1 MHIASGS
8 TPAPGVYAPFVSRR
22 LPRRRVLSLAAG
34 TVAAGALSAA
44 GLSRL
49 HDGGQGRSDLVLSV
63 DPADP
68 RATPRFYRSANGT
81 DYLLPTATPVP
92 PTATPSPTPSP
103 TPTPRVTPPA
113 WSDDLLRQVASKG
126 PGTKPLVALTID
138 DGWDH
143 RDEVLEVV
151 KQLKLQLSFFLAG
164 RPLGND
170 RAFVARSLDAGC
182 EIANHTMDHYDLIN
196 QTSAYIKK
204 DIQDFEDLVKA
215 AATGATTRP
224 YMRPS
229 GGNVNANVINSAAD
243 MGYRTILWNVSTGD
257 GSSTTT
263 PQQMT
268 DYAVNNARPGSI
280 ILMHFSVRAV
290 TALPMIV
297 AGLRGKG
304 LEPVTLTRLFNDA

>member
-1 MHIASGS
+1 M
-8 TPAPGVYAPFVSRR
+8 
-22 LPRRRVLSLAAG
+22 
-34 TVAAGALSAA
+34 A
-44 GLSRL
+44 GLTKLRG
-49 HDGGQGRSDLVLSV
+49 DGSPPSDLVLSI

-103 TPTPRVTPPA
+103 TPTPRATPPA
-113 WSDDLLRQVASKG
+113 WSDEILRQVASKG
-126 PGTKPLVALTID
+126 PGTKPLVALTVD

-143 RDEVLEVV
+143 RDEVLEVL
-151 KQLKLQLSFFLAG
+151 KQMKLQLSFFLAG
-164 RPLGND
+164 RPIGND
-170 RAFVARSLDAGC
+170 RGFLTRALNAGC
-182 EIANHTMDHYDLIN
+182 EIANHTMDHYDLTN
-196 QTSAYIKK
+196 KTSDYIKK
-204 DIQDFEDLVKA
+204 DILDFEDLVKA
-215 AATGATTRP
+215 AVPGATTRP

-229 GGNVNANVINSAAD
+229 GGSLNQTVINASAEI
-243 MGYRTILWNVSTGD
+243 GYRPILWNVSTGD
-257 GSSTTT
+257 GSATTT

-268 DYAVNNARPGSI
+268 DYAVNNSRPGSI